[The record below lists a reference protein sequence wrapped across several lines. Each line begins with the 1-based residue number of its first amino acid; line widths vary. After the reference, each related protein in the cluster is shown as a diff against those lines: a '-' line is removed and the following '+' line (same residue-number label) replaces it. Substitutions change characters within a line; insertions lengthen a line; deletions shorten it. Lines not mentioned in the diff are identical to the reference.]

1 MKKLNCVQIS
11 LRYAE
16 PEMEVSRLGIVF
28 PKFKAS
34 CSAKRWKERAPK
46 VKYMFRKLF
55 LFSVGC
61 LTLLHSVRSYF
72 AHVVYSVKALESR
85 IEIVT
90 ITAKLLQHNE

>member
-1 MKKLNCVQIS
+1 MQSQKWKCRDLALYFPNLKPAAALKGGKREHQKSNTC
-11 LRYAE
+11 
-16 PEMEVSRLGIVF
+16 LGN
-28 PKFKAS
+28 
-34 CSAKRWKERAPK
+34 
-46 VKYMFRKLF
+46 YF